1 MKRTC
6 LMALLAATMTLG
18 LGGCAS
24 LYPAHYYQLDSGT
37 ASVPKT
43 RAGPAVQIRSLN
55 IANYLQHDTLL
66 QRHPDGSLSDSKAR
80 WAGSLTDDMQHVL
93 LRQMAWR
100 LNSNRVVI
108 GDAPEGY
115 KPEIMVELE
124 ISRLDSGP
132 KQSAVLDARWHLLD
146 SNEKLRGSRMVHLEE
161 SHNGTEADQVRAQS
175 LLLQQLAKQL
185 SGAVT
190 AAEQASRKAAK
201 SSSRQSRTQVA
212 QEVEAPAKL
221 PKIIPIRTGAEVYRF

>member
-1 MKRTC
+1 MKRMC
-6 LMALLAATMTLG
+6 LMALLAASMTLG

-43 RAGPAVQIRSLN
+43 KAGSAVQIRSLT
-55 IANYLQHDTLL
+55 IANYLQRRTLL
-66 QRHPDGSLSDSKAR
+66 QRHSDGSLSEGKAR

-108 GDAPEGY
+108 GSAPEGY
-115 KPEIMVELE
+115 RPEVMIELD

-132 KQSAVLDARWHLLD
+132 QQPAVLDARWHLLD
-146 SNEKLRGSRMVHLEE
+146 GNEKLRGSRMVHLEE
-161 SHNGTEADQVRAQS
+161 KHNGTEADQVRAQS

-190 AAEQASRKAAK
+190 VAEQAAK
-201 SSSRQSRTQVA
+201 KSAKLSSKQPRTQVA
-212 QEVEAPAKL
+212 QEIDLPAKR